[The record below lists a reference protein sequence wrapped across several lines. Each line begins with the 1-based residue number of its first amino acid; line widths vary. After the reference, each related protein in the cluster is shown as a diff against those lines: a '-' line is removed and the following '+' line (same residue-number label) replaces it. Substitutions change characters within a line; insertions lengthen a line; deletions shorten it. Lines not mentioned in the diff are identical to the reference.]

1 MNGRKTVYTRFGRK
15 LEIGEVLPFIP
26 TERISFL
33 GQEIKLESLRLE
45 CFAKKGTSCSVCG
58 LQAQFFALEK
68 NKKDKT
74 TNNYHLNLY
83 GYDDAQKEVLFTHDH
98 TIARSN
104 GGKDSFDNVTTMCGP
119 CNWLKGADENPNR
132 IKTQTEIP
140 FKKLNI
146 KHKESIGKYIKLF
159 LDLDNSCLII
169 KVPKHTDSGLIQKYK
184 EICNRFIAQN
194 ATFVAKEN
202 FHGDIY
208 INENY
213 IQVRLNSKSQ
223 KYRFFD
229 KYREESLPFT

>member
-104 GGKDSFDNVTTMCGP
+104 GGKDCFENVTTMCGP
-119 CNWLKGADENPNR
+119 CNWSKGVNENPHR
-132 IKTQTEIP
+132 VKTQTEIS
-140 FKKLNI
+140 FGTLDI

-159 LDLDNSCLII
+159 LDLEHSCLTI
-169 KVPKHTDSGLIQKYK
+169 KVPKNTDANSIKNYK
-184 EICNRFIAQN
+184 SICSKFIEKN
-194 ATFVAKEN
+194 ATFIAEEN

-208 INENY
+208 INNNCVQ
-213 IQVRLNSKSQ
+213 IRLNSKSQ
-223 KYRFFD
+223 KHNFFD
-229 KYREESLPFT
+229 RYMVESL